1 MSISKHPLP
10 FFSHEIRLGLV
21 LYGGVSLAIY
31 MNGICQ
37 EFYNAIRGRGI
48 YKLIKALTDSDIVVD
63 IVSGTSAGGVN
74 GVLLSYAIANSSQD
88 TVIDFKNF
96 TDLWIE
102 NGDIKK
108 LIRKKTNHKDNPLWD
123 SFLDGEGFYQ
133 TCLENAFK
141 EEIQRSPEDDWYS
154 GFGELDLFITAT
166 DLDGR
171 VSRVPDNTGKIIEI
185 KDHRAL
191 FHLKY
196 RQDQV
201 GYVEN
206 PFKPEEVTQK
216 ALAKLCRMTSCF
228 PVAFP
233 VVEVE
238 LYPNDN
244 HPDYKLVNWGKLTSR
259 ELDPTNTKKRVLRF
273 VDGGVLNNRPF
284 TSTIQTIYDRS
295 AFRITE
301 RKLFYIDP
309 CPDQFPSK
317 TDSSFS
323 IPYHTRPKALE
334 SDSFASPLRNPLQIA
349 FDSKVEI
356 PNYQSISR
364 DLESIKERNRKVIRN
379 QLLKQSLEQKTGSQ
393 LKSFLDAH
401 KQANTSR
408 DDDLEYNNYLKCRL
422 LGLLDSSIKEISVLT
437 DEKSEHHERFLREA
451 AEILNKQV
459 LSQALSIKGGE
470 DSPNGDLHK
479 FYREVVPLDLAFFIR
494 KHCSL
499 LGVISSLLQDYQTS
513 KNLKHF
519 LELKYLAYQLS
530 WQFELLHI
538 IQKSCNKILEKYNF
552 DEILDEA
559 RANQT
564 PLEKLFTFLMTYYE
578 TLLDCGIIHDELQVS
593 LHGSSLE
600 IKNHDFVEHFSDF
613 SIEVREENHGNQK
626 HQKESWQQI
635 LDSYYELFTVIR
647 FPTDINF
654 DLIDWADLTILLPEQ
669 QTSLAKKIFAQI
681 YKMPVCQ
688 VLIVKSKKEEMREVE
703 KWKVQITRRLAEKRK
718 EGHPE
723 SVADSVLSIINNH
736 SRQLIN
742 SISIKP
748 DDKTKLLSYFDDFEV
763 IDKILYPYEYLSE
776 IVTKNTVELVRI
788 SPNDANKFGFGNNK
802 DLHAKLS
809 GYKFN
814 AFGGF
819 FKQAWRS
826 NDILWGR
833 LDGLDRIV
841 TALITPQSIKRF
853 LQFSDKYRDDLTQE
867 EYLGRLINESLPGAT
882 DDDRAAI
889 INYLLCID
897 KNSTCDSP
905 HAKKEFEDF
914 LGHIIAAGQRQIL
927 VDDILQKDLDN
938 TKGVLKR
945 RKEQQKIS
953 SLEQSI
959 KEFKEQLACGRL
971 DDNAIKQLDCNFES
985 YQSVKQ
991 QKSYSQVDL
1000 GQLLG
1005 ELIRD
1010 IPFGWMKLRVFIFQR
1025 FHNWHGVFKIL
1036 ILPIFI
1042 IVTIIFWWFWDIL
1055 KTCKSLIL
1063 KTRKNLFFKIKK
1075 IKQFFLKAD

>member
-10 FFSHEIRLGLV
+10 FFSCESRLGLV

-88 TVIDFKNF
+88 TMIDFEKF
-96 TDLWIE
+96 ADLWIE

-133 TCLENAFK
+133 DCLEDAFK
-141 EEIQRSPEDDWYS
+141 GEMQRSPEDDWYS
-154 GFGELDLFITAT
+154 GFSELDLFITAT

-171 VSRVPDNTGKIIEI
+171 VSKVPDNTGKTIEI
-185 KDHRAL
+185 KDHRAI

-201 GYVEN
+201 RYVEN
-206 PFKPEEVTQK
+206 PFQAEEVTQK

-233 VVEVE
+233 VVEVK

-244 HPDYKLVNWGKLTSR
+244 DPDYKLVNWGKLTRR
-259 ELDPTNTKKRVLRF
+259 ELDPANAQQRVLSF

-284 TSTIQTIYDRS
+284 TSTIQTIYARS
-295 AFRITE
+295 AYRFTE

-309 CPDQFPSK
+309 CPDQFPSQI
-317 TDSSFS
+317 TSSFS
-323 IPYHTRPKALE
+323 APNHIHPNALE
-334 SDSFASPLRNPLQIA
+334 SDSFSAASPLRNPLQIA

-364 DLESIKERNRKVIRN
+364 DLESIKEGNRKVIRN
-379 QLLKQSLEQKTGSQ
+379 QLLKQSLEEKTGSQ
-393 LKSFLDAH
+393 LKSFLDTH

-408 DDDLEYNNYLKCRL
+408 GDDLEGNNYMNCRL
-422 LGLLDSSIKEISVLT
+422 LGLLDSAIQEVSVLT
-437 DEKSEHHERFLREA
+437 GEKSDNHEQFLREA

-459 LSQALSIKGGE
+459 LSQAFSMKGGE
-470 DSPNGDLHK
+470 DSPNGYFHK
-479 FYREVVPLDLAFFIR
+479 IYREVVPLDLAFFIR
-494 KHCSL
+494 KHCFL
-499 LGVISSLLQDYQTS
+499 LGVISSLVQEYQAS
-513 KNLKHF
+513 KKLKHF

-530 WQFELLHI
+530 WQFELLQI
-538 IQKSCNKILEKYNF
+538 IQKSCNKILEKYDF
-552 DEILDEA
+552 DEILDGG
-559 RANQT
+559 RADQT
-564 PLEKLFTFLMTYYE
+564 PLVKLYNFLITYYQ
-578 TLLDCGIIHDELQVS
+578 TLLDCEIIHDEPQAS
-593 LHGSSLE
+593 LHCSSLE
-600 IKNHDFVEHFSDF
+600 IKNHDFVEIFSDT
-613 SIEVREENHGNQK
+613 SLEVREENHGEQK

-635 LDSYYELFTVIR
+635 LDSYYELFKVIH
-647 FPTDINF
+647 FPDDINF
-654 DLIDWADLTILLPEQ
+654 DSVDWADLTILLPEQ
-669 QTSLAKKIFAQI
+669 ETSLVKKIFAQI

-688 VLIVKSKKEEMREVE
+688 VLIVKKSKQEEMQEID
-703 KWKVQITRRLAEKRK
+703 KWKTQITLAEKRK
-718 EGHPE
+718 ERHPE

-736 SRQLIN
+736 SRQLID

-776 IVTKNTVELVRI
+776 IATKNTVELVRI
-788 SPNDANKFGFGNNK
+788 SPNDANQFGFGNNK
-802 DLHAKLS
+802 SLHTKLS
-809 GYKFN
+809 GYKFS

-853 LQFSDKYRDDLTQE
+853 LQFYERYRDDWTQE
-867 EYLGRLINESLPGAT
+867 QYLGILVDESLPGTT
-882 DDDRAAI
+882 DDERAAI
-889 INYLLCID
+889 INYLVCLD
-897 KNSTCDSP
+897 QDSTCDSP
-905 HAKKEFEDF
+905 HAQKEFEYFRDH
-914 LGHIIAAGQRQIL
+914 LITAGQRQIL
-927 VDDILQKDLDN
+927 VGDILHKDLDN
-938 TKGVLKR
+938 TKKVLKR

-953 SLEQSI
+953 NLEQSI
-959 KEFKEQLACGRL
+959 KQFQKQLACGRL
-971 DDNAIKQLDCNFES
+971 DDTAIKQLDFNFEL
-985 YQSVKQ
+985 YQDIKQ
-991 QKSYSQVDL
+991 QKPYSQVHL
-1000 GQLLG
+1000 GRLLL
-1005 ELIRD
+1005 ELMRD
-1010 IPFGWMKLRVFIFQR
+1010 IPRFGWMKIRVFISFIFSFIFQGFHNCSGVLMIPFLLIFTIVTFIQR
-1025 FHNWHGVFKIL
+1025 FPGW
-1036 ILPIFI
+1036 
-1042 IVTIIFWWFWDIL
+1042 
-1055 KTCKSLIL
+1055 
-1063 KTRKNLFFKIKK
+1063 
-1075 IKQFFLKAD
+1075 

>member
-10 FFSHEIRLGLV
+10 FFSREIRLGLV

-96 TDLWIE
+96 ADLWIE

-123 SFLDGEGFYQ
+123 SLLDGEGFYQ
-133 TCLENAFK
+133 TCLEDAFK
-141 EEIQRSPEDDWYS
+141 GQLQRSPEDDWYS
-154 GFGELDLFITAT
+154 GFSELDLFITAT

-185 KDHRAL
+185 KDHRAN

-201 GYVEN
+201 SYIEN
-206 PFKPEEVTQK
+206 PFMPEKVTQR

-238 LYPNDN
+238 LDPNDDK
-244 HPDYKLVNWGKLTSR
+244 PEDYKLVNWGKLTQR
-259 ELDPTNTKKRVLRF
+259 ELDPKNTQQRKLSF

-284 TSTIQTIYDRS
+284 TSTIQTIYARS
-295 AFRITE
+295 SFRLTD

-309 CPDQFPSK
+309 CPDQFPDK
-317 TDSSFS
+317 TNSSFS
-323 IPYHTRPKALE
+323 VPYHTRPKALE

-364 DLESIKERNRKVIRN
+364 DLELIKERNRKVIRN
-379 QLLKQSLEQKTGSQ
+379 QLLKQSLEQKTAPD

-401 KQANTSR
+401 QQANISR
-408 DDDLEYNNYLKCRL
+408 DDDLEYNNYLNCRL
-422 LGLLDSSIKEISVLT
+422 LGLLDSAIQEISVLT
-437 DEKSEHHERFLREA
+437 GEKSDNHERFLREA
-451 AEILNKQV
+451 AEILNKKV
-459 LSQALSIKGGE
+459 LSEALSKK
-470 DSPNGDLHK
+470 DFRLKNLHQI
-479 FYREVVPLDLAFFIR
+479 YRDIVPLDLAFFIR
-494 KHCSL
+494 KHCFL
-499 LGVISSLLQDYQTS
+499 LGFISSLLQDYQTS

-530 WQFELLHI
+530 WQFELLQI
-538 IQKSCNKILEKYNF
+538 IQRSCNKILQKYNF
-552 DEILDEA
+552 DEILDEARTNQTPDEA

-564 PLEKLFTFLMTYYE
+564 PLEKLFTFLMTYYK
-578 TLLDCGIIHDELQVS
+578 TLLDCGMIHDELRVS

-600 IKNHDFVEHFSDF
+600 IKNHDFVEYFSDF
-613 SIEVREENHGNQK
+613 SIEAREEDHGNQK

-635 LDSYYELFTVIR
+635 LESYYELFKVIR
-647 FPTDINF
+647 FPSDIDF
-654 DLIDWADLTILLPEQ
+654 DTNPIDWADLTILLPEQ
-669 QTSLAKKIFAQI
+669 ETSLAKKIFAQI

-688 VLIVKSKKEEMREVE
+688 VLIVKSKREEMREVE
-703 KWKVQITRRLAEKRK
+703 KWKVQIAQRLTQKHKK
-718 EGHPE
+718 EHPE
-723 SVADSVLSIINNH
+723 GASDSVLSIINNH
-736 SRQLIN
+736 SRQLID

-748 DDKTKLLSYFDDFEV
+748 DDKTKLLGCFDDFEV

-776 IVTKNTVELVRI
+776 IVTKNTIELVRI
-788 SPNDANKFGFGNNK
+788 SPNDANQFGFGNNK
-802 DLHAKLS
+802 DLHTKLS

-826 NDILWGR
+826 NDVLWGR

-841 TALITPQSIKRF
+841 TALITPQSITRF

-867 EYLGRLINESLPGAT
+867 EYLGRLINESLPGTT

-897 KNSTCDSP
+897 PDSTCDSS

-914 LGHIIAAGQRQIL
+914 RDHLITAGQRQIL

-938 TKGVLKR
+938 TKKVLKS

-959 KEFKEQLACGRL
+959 KEFKDQLACGRL

-991 QKSYSQVDL
+991 QKSYSQVHL
-1000 GQLLG
+1000 GRLLWG
-1005 ELIRD
+1005 LIWD
-1010 IPFGWMKLRVFIFQR
+1010 IHLGFWMKLRVFIAF
-1025 FHNWHGVFKIL
+1025 
-1036 ILPIFI
+1036 
-1042 IVTIIFWWFWDIL
+1042 IFWWFWNIWKSWKNLLFKL
-1055 KTCKSLIL
+1055 KT
-1063 KTRKNLFFKIKK
+1063 
-1075 IKQFFLKAD
+1075 IKQSFLKAD